1 MNLDL
6 NIYLPTS
13 NTNWKINNNII
24 YYHKY
29 VDIPVLSIKDEV
41 VWVSLDRRITR
52 PILIMVK
59 HLMNNGTKFYFTKR
73 TIIQNNDV
81 FEEDLSDIINA
92 YLIALTDENFFDE
105 IFDIGFDYIEN
116 LTSFMIDYNCHEL
129 FKEPF
134 ERIKNEYLL
143 ERTDWYT
150 NTKFYKIDKEY
161 IRDFI
166 STLEREIKLN
176 ILI

>member
-1 MNLDL
+1 
-6 NIYLPTS
+6 
-13 NTNWKINNNII
+13 
-24 YYHKY
+24 
-29 VDIPVLSIKDEV
+29 
-41 VWVSLDRRITR
+41 
-52 PILIMVK
+52 
-59 HLMNNGTKFYFTKR
+59 MNNGTKFYFTKR

>member
-6 NIYLPTS
+6 NIYLPKS

-29 VDIPVLSIKDEV
+29 IDIPVLSIKDDII
-41 VWVSLDRRITR
+41 WISLDRRITR
-52 PILIMVK
+52 QIIIMVK
-59 HLMNNGTKFYFTKR
+59 HLMKLNCKFYFTKR
-73 TIIQNNDV
+73 TIVHNNEV
-81 FEEDLSDIINA
+81 YVEDLPNIIKT
-92 YLIALTDENFFDE
+92 YLLALTDEIFFDK
-105 IFDIGFDYIEN
+105 IFDIGFDYVEN
-116 LTSFMIDYNCHEL
+116 LTSFMTDFNCHEL

-134 ERIKNEYLL
+134 EEIKNEYLP
-143 ERTDWYT
+143 ERTEWYT
-150 NTKFYKIDKEY
+150 NKKYYKIKKEY

-176 ILI
+176 MFI

>member
-59 HLMNNGTKFYFTKR
+59 HLMNSGTKFYFTKR
-73 TIIQNNDV
+73 TIIQ
-81 FEEDLSDIINA
+81 I
-92 YLIALTDENFFDE
+92 
-105 IFDIGFDYIEN
+105 
-116 LTSFMIDYNCHEL
+116 
-129 FKEPF
+129 
-134 ERIKNEYLL
+134 
-143 ERTDWYT
+143 
-150 NTKFYKIDKEY
+150 
-161 IRDFI
+161 
-166 STLEREIKLN
+166 
-176 ILI
+176 